1 MQDNATEVTA
11 AGIARLAGVGRAA
24 VSNWRRRHADF
35 PKPVGGTE
43 TSPSF
48 ALAEVEAW
56 LRKQGKLA
64 EVPLRERVWQQLAGH
79 PEGPLTAL
87 VHTGCVLLLIQERP
101 TVWLD
106 ASAGSDARLAAMLP
120 GALEKVLTPRV
131 GGVRGRGGTGVGG
144 AGAGVRAG
152 AGAGVAAGA
161 GGCVNAAF
169 GRAGVNAASERAGA
183 SGAFG
188 QSGVNGPSHTPAVNA
203 GFASPGVNS
212 GAGSAGVNSE
222 SGSAGVNSESG
233 SAGGNSGSAASGV
246 NSGRSASD
254 VNADLTVPA
263 VNPEPTAPGVNSA
276 PTQPAVNTAS
286 SAPTVNTPPTVHNEP
301 PAHNDPSSHGGSP
314 VSNASAVHNRPTVH
328 SPALGTPNSP
338 ITPAATTPTPTPALT
353 TPTGPQL
360 LPSVPLLRGAAE
372 LAAEIGARQTFE
384 FLLGRHLDANP
395 RQYTLTPAELAGL
408 MADLAGPARTVL
420 DPACGT
426 GALLRAVD
434 PRPGQELYAQDSAPE
449 LAALS
454 ALRLAL
460 HSRATVRAAVGDT
473 LRADAH
479 PGLLAD
485 AVLCHPPFNER
496 NWGHDELAYD
506 PRWEYGF
513 PARTESELAW
523 VQHALARLTDGGTA
537 VLLMPPAAASRRS
550 GRRIRA
556 DLLRRGA
563 LRAVAA
569 LPVGAAPPY
578 NIPLHLWVLRRPDR
592 TPAAPEV
599 LLVDTGRFAGEAR
612 GGPDW
617 GAVREAVLDAWR
629 AFAREG
635 RLAERPG
642 LARSVPVIELLDD
655 DVDLAPARHLPPAAV
670 ADGAE
675 QLTRVRE
682 RLGATLRLTADLTPP
697 PADPAPPARW
707 PLTTV
712 GELARGGA
720 LVMRTGGNGGHAR
733 VPVLTDHDVLAGTSP
748 SGTLPESEEEA
759 VLTEPGDVVV
769 PVLGGGAV
777 ARVIDEATGGAALGR
792 NLVLLRPDRTAL
804 DPWFL
809 AGFLR
814 GTANNRQASSYASTA
829 TRLDV
834 RRLHLPRLPLEEQ
847 RRYGAR
853 FRALDEFE
861 RALRHASRLGEQL
874 VRGMYD
880 GLTDGTVAPD

>member
-24 VSNWRRRHADF
+24 VSNWRRRHTDF

-43 TSPSF
+43 ASPAF

-56 LRKQGKLA
+56 LRRQGKLA

-79 PEGPLTAL
+79 PEGPVAAL
-87 VHTGCVLLLIQERP
+87 AHAGCVLLLIHDRP
-101 TVWLD
+101 TVWLEV
-106 ASAGSDARLAAMLP
+106 SAGSDARLAAMLP
-120 GALEKVLTPRV
+120 EALRQVLTMRFTDGGRV
-131 GGVRGRGGTGVGG
+131 GGGRVGGGQVGGRSTSGGPGAGARPGGVHDGTSAVTPSGVNEPGAVNTEAAVHGGTGSNGSPSVNSPLGPQN
-144 AGAGVRAG
+144 ATAMNTPSATRDAAEPVNTPSTRA
-152 AGAGVAAGA
+152 AEAEVHAAREGH
-161 GGCVNAAF
+161 
-169 GRAGVNAASERAGA
+169 R
-183 SGAFG
+183 
-188 QSGVNGPSHTPAVNA
+188 PPAVNA
-203 GFASPGVNS
+203 RRTVNS
-212 GAGSAGVNSE
+212 IG
-222 SGSAGVNSESG
+222 
-233 SAGGNSGSAASGV
+233 
-246 NSGRSASD
+246 
-254 VNADLTVPA
+254 
-263 VNPEPTAPGVNSA
+263 
-276 PTQPAVNTAS
+276 
-286 SAPTVNTPPTVHNEP
+286 
-301 PAHNDPSSHGGSP
+301 
-314 VSNASAVHNRPTVH
+314 AVH
-328 SPALGTPNSP
+328 
-338 ITPAATTPTPTPALT
+338 I
-353 TPTGPQL
+353 PTGPEI
-360 LPSVPLLRGAAE
+360 LPSAPLLRGAAE
-372 LAAEIGARQTFE
+372 LAAELGARQTFE

-395 RQYTLTPAELAGL
+395 RQYTLTPAELARL
-408 MADLAGPARTVL
+408 MAGLAGPARTVL

-426 GALLRAVD
+426 GALLRAVETHPD
-434 PRPGQELYAQDSAPE
+434 QELYARDSAPE
-449 LAALS
+449 LAALTM
-454 ALRLAL
+454 LRLAL
-460 HSRATVRAAVGDT
+460 HTRADVHGAIGDT
-473 LRADAH
+473 LRADAR
-479 PGLLAD
+479 PELRAD

-523 VQHALARLTDGGTA
+523 VQHALARLRDGGTA

-563 LRAVAA
+563 LRAVVA

-578 NIPLHLWVLRRPDR
+578 NIPLHLWVLRRPGQA
-592 TPAAPEV
+592 PAQPEV
-599 LLVDTGRFAGEAR
+599 LLVDAGQFAGEGR

-617 GAVREAVLDAWR
+617 LAVQEAVLDAWR
-629 AFAREG
+629 AFDRDGGVE
-635 RLAERPG
+635 ERPG
-642 LARSVPVIELLDD
+642 VARCVPVIELLDD
-655 DVDLAPARHLPPAAV
+655 DVDLAPARHLPPPTA

-675 QLTRVRE
+675 QLTAVRE
-682 RLGATLRLTADLTPP
+682 RLGETLRLTTGLTPAP
-697 PADPAPPARW
+697 TGADRPVRW

-733 VPVLTDHDVLAGTSP
+733 VPVLTDHDVLAGTAP
-748 SGTLPESEEEA
+748 SGTLPASEEEA

-777 ARVIDEATGGAALGR
+777 VRVVDDVTRGAALGR
-792 NLVLLRPDRTAL
+792 NLVLLRPDPAAL
-804 DPWFL
+804 DAWFL

-834 RRLHLPRLPLEEQ
+834 RRLQLPRLPLDEQ

-861 RALRHASRLGEQL
+861 RALRLASRLGDQL

-880 GLTDGTVAPD
+880 GLTDGTVTPD

>member
-56 LRKQGKLA
+56 LREQGKLA

-79 PEGPLTAL
+79 PEGPVAAL
-87 VHTGCVLLLIQERP
+87 VHAGCVLLLIHERP

-106 ASAGSDARLAAMLP
+106 VSAGSDERLAAMLP
-120 GALEKVLTPRV
+120 GALEQVLSVKPPLP
-131 GGVRGRGGTGVGG
+131 
-144 AGAGVRAG
+144 
-152 AGAGVAAGA
+152 
-161 GGCVNAAF
+161 VNT
-169 GRAGVNAASERAGA
+169 
-183 SGAFG
+183 
-188 QSGVNGPSHTPAVNA
+188 GPSAHIAKAAHIPTASTGAHTPALRA
-203 GFASPGVNS
+203 
-212 GAGSAGVNSE
+212 
-222 SGSAGVNSESG
+222 
-233 SAGGNSGSAASGV
+233 
-246 NSGRSASD
+246 
-254 VNADLTVPA
+254 
-263 VNPEPTAPGVNSA
+263 
-276 PTQPAVNTAS
+276 
-286 SAPTVNTPPTVHNEP
+286 
-301 PAHNDPSSHGGSP
+301 
-314 VSNASAVHNRPTVH
+314 
-328 SPALGTPNSP
+328 
-338 ITPAATTPTPTPALT
+338 
-353 TPTGPQL
+353 PTGPQL
-360 LPSVPLLRGAAE
+360 LPSAPLLRGAAE
-372 LAAEIGARQTFE
+372 LAAETGARQTFE
-384 FLLGRHLDANP
+384 FLLGRHLDASP

-434 PRPGQELYAQDSAPE
+434 TRPEQELYAQDAAPD
-449 LAALS
+449 LAALT
-454 ALRLAL
+454 ALRLRL
-460 HSRATVRAAVGDT
+460 QSRATVHAAVGDT

-479 PGLLAD
+479 PELRAE

-506 PRWEYGF
+506 ARWEYGF

-523 VQHALARLTDGGTA
+523 VQHALARLADGGTA

-563 LRAVAA
+563 LRAVVA

-578 NIPLHLWVLRRPDR
+578 NIPLHVWVLRRPDR
-592 TPAAPEV
+592 APAAPEV
-599 LLVDTGRFAGEAR
+599 LLADTGRFAGEAR

-617 GAVREAVLDAWR
+617 QAVRESVLDAWR
-629 AFAREG
+629 AFERAG

-655 DVDLAPARHLPPAAV
+655 DVDLAPARHLPPAAA

-675 QLTRVRE
+675 QLTVVRE
-682 RLGATLRLTADLTPP
+682 RLGETLRLTADLTPP
-697 PADPAPPARW
+697 PVDPAPPARW

-712 GELARGGA
+712 GELARGGT
-720 LVMRTGGNGGHAR
+720 LVLRTGGTGGRAR
-733 VPVLTDHDVLAGTSP
+733 VPVLTDHDVLAGTGP
-748 SGTLPESEEEA
+748 SGTLPESDEEA

-769 PVLGGGAV
+769 PVLGGGSV
-777 ARVIDEATGGAALGR
+777 ARVIGEATRGAALGR
-792 NLVLLRPDRTAL
+792 NLVLLRPDPVAL

-814 GTANNRQASSYASTA
+814 GTANHRQASSYASTA

-834 RRLHLPRLPLEEQ
+834 RRLQLPRLPFDEQ

-861 RALRHASRLGEQL
+861 RAVRHANRLGEQL

>member
-56 LRKQGKLA
+56 LRGQGKLA

-79 PEGPLTAL
+79 PEGPVAALTRA
-87 VHTGCVLLLIQERP
+87 GCVLLLIHDRP
-101 TVWLD
+101 TLWLEV
-106 ASAGSDARLAAMLP
+106 AGGSDERLAAMLP
-120 GALEKVLTPRV
+120 GALEQVLVQRFGVASTRKRPAAV
-131 GGVRGRGGTGVGG
+131 NSAGAVNSPGGV
-144 AGAGVRAG
+144 
-152 AGAGVAAGA
+152 
-161 GGCVNAAF
+161 N
-169 GRAGVNAASERAGA
+169 SP
-183 SGAFG
+183 
-188 QSGVNGPSHTPAVNA
+188 SGVNPRDAVNLRDAVNSAGSVNSPRSVNPSAAVNTGDGAEPAGAVNSPQSPISSQPANSPHAVNSAYPANTPHPVHTPAVY
-203 GFASPGVNS
+203 
-212 GAGSAGVNSE
+212 
-222 SGSAGVNSESG
+222 
-233 SAGGNSGSAASGV
+233 
-246 NSGRSASD
+246 
-254 VNADLTVPA
+254 L
-263 VNPEPTAPGVNSA
+263 
-276 PTQPAVNTAS
+276 
-286 SAPTVNTPPTVHNEP
+286 
-301 PAHNDPSSHGGSP
+301 
-314 VSNASAVHNRPTVH
+314 
-328 SPALGTPNSP
+328 
-338 ITPAATTPTPTPALT
+338 
-353 TPTGPQL
+353 PTGPEL
-360 LPSVPLLRGAAE
+360 LASAPLLRGAAE
-372 LAAEIGARQTFE
+372 LAAELGGARQAFE

-395 RQYTLTPAELAGL
+395 RQYTLTPAELAAL

-426 GALLRAVD
+426 GALLRAVT
-434 PRPGQELYAQDSAPE
+434 PRPDQELYAQDAAPE
-449 LAALS
+449 PAALT

-460 HSRATVRAAVGDT
+460 RTRATVRSAVGDT
-473 LRADAH
+473 LRADAYPH
-479 PGLLAD
+479 LRAD

-506 PRWEYGF
+506 ARWEYGF

-523 VQHALARLTDGGTA
+523 VQHALARLRDGGTA

-563 LRAVAA
+563 LRAVVA

-578 NIPLHLWVLRRPDR
+578 NIPLHLWVLRRPDQS
-592 TPAAPEV
+592 PARPEV
-599 LLVDTGRFAGEAR
+599 LLADAGRFATEGR

-617 GAVREAVLDAWR
+617 RAVRDAVLDAWQLFDR
-629 AFAREG
+629 TG
-635 RLAERPG
+635 TLDERPG
-642 LARSVPVIELLDD
+642 LARALPVIDLLDD
-655 DVDLAPARHLPPAAV
+655 DVDLAPARHLPPPAA

-675 QLTRVRE
+675 ALTAVRE
-682 RLGATLRLTADLTPP
+682 RLGATLGRAAELTPP
-697 PADPAPPARW
+697 PAEGAGAVRW

-733 VPVLTDHDVLAGTSP
+733 VPVLTDTDVLAGTAP
-748 SGTLPESEEEA
+748 SGTLPESDEEA

-769 PVLGGGAV
+769 PVLGGGSM
-777 ARVIDEATGGAALGR
+777 ARVIDDATAGAALGR
-792 NLVLLRPDRTAL
+792 SLVLLRPDRASL
-804 DPWFL
+804 DAWFL

-814 GTANNRQASSYASTA
+814 GTANNRRASSYASTA

-834 RRLHLPRLPLEEQ
+834 RRLQLPRLPLDEQ

-861 RALRHASRLGEQL
+861 RALRHANRLGDQL

>member
-56 LRKQGKLA
+56 LRDQGKLA
-64 EVPLRERVWQQLAGH
+64 EVPLRERVWQQLSGH
-79 PEGPLTAL
+79 PEGPVTAL
-87 VHTGCVLLLIQERP
+87 THAGCVLLLIHDRP

-120 GALEKVLTPRV
+120 GALEEVLTPRF
-131 GGVRGRGGTGVGG
+131 G
-144 AGAGVRAG
+144 A
-152 AGAGVAAGA
+152 
-161 GGCVNAAF
+161 
-169 GRAGVNAASERAGA
+169 
-183 SGAFG
+183 
-188 QSGVNGPSHTPAVNA
+188 
-203 GFASPGVNS
+203 
-212 GAGSAGVNSE
+212 
-222 SGSAGVNSESG
+222 
-233 SAGGNSGSAASGV
+233 
-246 NSGRSASD
+246 
-254 VNADLTVPA
+254 
-263 VNPEPTAPGVNSA
+263 APGVNTSDA
-276 PTQPAVNTAS
+276 VNSSGAVNTS
-286 SAPTVNTPPTVHNEP
+286 P
-301 PAHNDPSSHGGSP
+301 PASP
-314 VSNASAVHNRPTVH
+314 RAAVHAP
-328 SPALGTPNSP
+328 LGPE
-338 ITPAATTPTPTPALT
+338 
-353 TPTGPQL
+353 L
-360 LPSVPLLRGAAE
+360 LPSVPLLRGAAD
-372 LAAEIGARQTFE
+372 LAAELGARQTFE

-395 RQYTLTPAELAGL
+395 RQYTLTPADLAGL

-426 GALLRAVD
+426 GALLRAVTARAD
-434 PRPGQELYAQDSAPE
+434 QELYAQDSAPE
-449 LAALS
+449 LAGLT

-460 HSRATVRAAVGDT
+460 HTRARVHGATGDT

-479 PGLLAD
+479 PELRAD

-523 VQHALARLTDGGTA
+523 VQHALARLKDGGTA

-563 LRAVAA
+563 LRAVVA

-578 NIPLHLWVLRRPDR
+578 NIPLHLWVLRRPEKA
-592 TPAAPEV
+592 PAQPEV
-599 LLVDTGRFAGEAR
+599 LLADTGQFATEGR

-617 GAVREAVLDAWR
+617 RAVRETVLDAWR
-629 AFAREG
+629 AFDRAG
-635 RLAERPG
+635 TLQERPG
-642 LARSVPVIELLDD
+642 LARALPVIDLLDD
-655 DVDLAPARHLPPAAV
+655 DVDLAPARHLPPAAA

-675 QLTRVRE
+675 ALTAVRE
-682 RLGATLRLTADLTPP
+682 RLGETLRLTTDLTPP
-697 PADPAPPARW
+697 PADTAQPARW
-707 PLTTV
+707 PLTTI

-733 VPVLTDHDVLAGTSP
+733 VPVLTDHDVLAGTAP
-748 SGTLPESEEEA
+748 SGTLPESDEEA
-759 VLTEPGDVVV
+759 VLVEPGDVVV
-769 PVLGGGAV
+769 PVLGGGSV
-777 ARVIDEATGGAALGR
+777 ARVIDDASGGAALGR
-792 NLVLLRPDRTAL
+792 SLVLLRPDPTAL

-834 RRLHLPRLPLEEQ
+834 RRLQLPRLPLDEQ

-861 RALRHASRLGEQL
+861 RALRRAGRLGDQL

>member
-1 MQDNATEVTA
+1 MQDNTTEVTA

-48 ALAEVEAW
+48 ALAEVESW
-56 LRKQGKLA
+56 LRDQGKLA

-79 PEGPLTAL
+79 PAGPVGAL
-87 VHTGCVLLLIQERP
+87 IHAGCVLLLIHERP
-101 TVWLD
+101 TVWLEL
-106 ASAGSDARLAAMLP
+106 SAGSDERLAAALP
-120 GALEKVLTPRV
+120 GALEEVLAPRFGTAGAARSSVHSV
-131 GGVRGRGGTGVGG
+131 GGVHGEGGTH
-144 AGAGVRAG
+144 
-152 AGAGVAAGA
+152 
-161 GGCVNAAF
+161 
-169 GRAGVNAASERAGA
+169 
-183 SGAFG
+183 SGPM
-188 QSGVNGPSHTPAVNA
+188 PS
-203 GFASPGVNS
+203 
-212 GAGSAGVNSE
+212 AGSAVN
-222 SGSAGVNSESG
+222 
-233 SAGGNSGSAASGV
+233 
-246 NSGRSASD
+246 
-254 VNADLTVPA
+254 
-263 VNPEPTAPGVNSA
+263 
-276 PTQPAVNTAS
+276 TQPASTG
-286 SAPTVNTPPTVHNEP
+286 P
-301 PAHNDPSSHGGSP
+301 SP
-314 VSNASAVHNRPTVH
+314 VH
-328 SPALGTPNSP
+328 
-338 ITPAATTPTPTPALT
+338 

-360 LPSVPLLRGAAE
+360 LPSVPLLRGTAE
-372 LAAEIGARQTFE
+372 LAADLGARQAFE

-395 RQYTLTPAELAGL
+395 RQYTLTPADLAGL

-426 GALLRAVD
+426 GALLRAAA
-434 PRPGQELYAQDSAPE
+434 PQSGQELYAQDSAPE
-449 LAALS
+449 LAALT

-460 HSRATVRAAVGDT
+460 HTRATVHGASGDS

-479 PGLLAD
+479 PDLRAD

-513 PARTESELAW
+513 PARAESELAW
-523 VQHALARLTDGGTA
+523 VQHALARLKDGGSA

-563 LRAVAA
+563 LRAVVA
-569 LPVGAAPPY
+569 LPAGAAPPY
-578 NIPLHLWVLRRPDR
+578 SLPLHLWLLRRPGQS
-592 TPAAPEV
+592 PAQPEV
-599 LLVDTGRFAGEAR
+599 LLADAGQFTGEGR

-617 GAVREAVLDAWR
+617 PAVRDAVLDAWR
-629 AFAREG
+629 AFERTGTLE
-635 RLAERPG
+635 ERPG
-642 LARSVPVIELLDD
+642 VARSVPVIELLDD
-655 DVDLAPARHLPPAAV
+655 DVDIAPARHLPPPAV

-675 QLTRVRE
+675 ALIAVRE
-682 RLGATLRLTADLTPP
+682 RLGETLRLTTELTPP
-697 PADPAPPARW
+697 PAGPAGHAGGGRSARW

-733 VPVLTDHDVLAGTSP
+733 VPVLTDHDVLAGTGP
-748 SGTLPESEEEA
+748 SGALPESDEEA

-777 ARVIDEATGGAALGR
+777 ARVVDDVTGGAALGR

-834 RRLHLPRLPLEEQ
+834 RRLNLPRLPLAEQ

-861 RALRHASRLGEQL
+861 RAMRLAGRLGEQL

-880 GLTDGTVAPD
+880 GLTDGTVTPD

>member
-48 ALAEVEAW
+48 ALAEIEAW

-64 EVPLRERVWQQLAGH
+64 EVPLRERVWQQLSGH
-79 PEGPLTAL
+79 PEGPVTAL
-87 VHTGCVLLLIQERP
+87 THAGCVLLLIHDRP

-106 ASAGSDARLAAMLP
+106 VSAGSDARLAAMIP
-120 GALEKVLTPRV
+120 GALEEVLTPRF
-131 GGVRGRGGTGVGG
+131 G
-144 AGAGVRAG
+144 A
-152 AGAGVAAGA
+152 
-161 GGCVNAAF
+161 
-169 GRAGVNAASERAGA
+169 
-183 SGAFG
+183 
-188 QSGVNGPSHTPAVNA
+188 
-203 GFASPGVNS
+203 
-212 GAGSAGVNSE
+212 
-222 SGSAGVNSESG
+222 
-233 SAGGNSGSAASGV
+233 
-246 NSGRSASD
+246 
-254 VNADLTVPA
+254 
-263 VNPEPTAPGVNSA
+263 
-276 PTQPAVNTAS
+276 
-286 SAPTVNTPPTVHNEP
+286 APTVNASDAKNRPGPVNSPTAVNSSAP
-301 PAHNDPSSHGGSP
+301 VNSPAAPVNSP
-314 VSNASAVHNRPTVH
+314 APVNPRPAVH
-328 SPALGTPNSP
+328 AF
-338 ITPAATTPTPTPALT
+338 
-353 TPTGPQL
+353 TGPEL

-372 LAAEIGARQTFE
+372 LAAELGARQTFE

-426 GALLRAVD
+426 GALLRAVTARAD
-434 PRPGQELYAQDSAPE
+434 QELYAQDSAPD
-449 LAALS
+449 LAALT

-460 HSRATVRAAVGDT
+460 HTRARVHGATGDT

-479 PGLLAD
+479 PELRAD

-523 VQHALARLTDGGTA
+523 VQHALARLKDGGTA

-563 LRAVAA
+563 LRAVVA

-578 NIPLHLWVLRRPDR
+578 NIPLHLWVLRRPEKA
-592 TPAAPEV
+592 PAQPEV
-599 LLVDTGRFAGEAR
+599 LLADTGQFAGEGR
-612 GGPDW
+612 GGPDRR
-617 GAVREAVLDAWR
+617 AVRDAVLDAWR
-629 AFAREG
+629 AFDRAG
-635 RLAERPG
+635 TLTERPG
-642 LARSVPVIELLDD
+642 LARSLPVIELLDD
-655 DVDLAPARHLPPAAV
+655 DVDLAPARHLPPATA

-675 QLTRVRE
+675 ALTAVRE
-682 RLGATLRLTADLTPP
+682 RLRETLRLTTDLTPP
-697 PADPAPPARW
+697 PADTAQAARW

-733 VPVLTDHDVLAGTSP
+733 VPVLTDHDVLAGTAP
-748 SGTLPESEEEA
+748 SGTLPESDEEA
-759 VLTEPGDVVV
+759 VPVEPGDVVV
-769 PVLGGGAV
+769 PVLGGGSM
-777 ARVIDEATGGAALGR
+777 ARVIDDASGGAALGR
-792 NLVLLRPDRTAL
+792 NLVLLRPDPTAL

-834 RRLHLPRLPLEEQ
+834 RRLQLPRLPLDEQ

-861 RALRHASRLGEQL
+861 RALRHAGRLGDQL